1 MSDNEDNEDNY
12 YSDHDTDSDEESTK
26 FKSVGKKN
34 IPIKIKPLKG
44 GSVDEFSDEEDD
56 DDGDMDI
63 IDKSMNELEE
73 ANVAINDEDNDMDF
87 INNDNDDEDID
98 EEDID
103 DENNLNVPDNDG
115 SKKDVSSNI
124 NNLSV
129 LPNATSV
136 INDNDDTDY
145 NDNEDDDS
153 SDNYLQKFNSEL
165 TKNYIDSFHPEC
177 LSANLDEVEKLSRVI
192 RDKNNIII
200 DPLHKTVPFL
210 TKYEKARIIGQR
222 CAQLDNGAIP
232 FVKVPEDI
240 IESYIIADM
249 ELQEK
254 KIPFIIKR
262 PIPNGGFEYWNVKD
276 LEILTY

>member
-1 MSDNEDNEDNY
+1 M
-12 YSDHDTDSDEESTK
+12 
-26 FKSVGKKN
+26 
-34 IPIKIKPLKG
+34 KG
-44 GSVDEFSDEEDD
+44 GSVDEFSNEED
-56 DDGDMDI
+56 DDGDMDN

-87 INNDNDDEDID
+87 INNDNNDEDIDDEDID
-98 EEDID
+98 EEDLDEEDID
-103 DENNLNVPDNDG
+103 EEDNLNIPDNDG
-115 SKKDVSSNI
+115 SKKNVSSNI

-145 NDNEDDDS
+145 NDDEDDDS
-153 SDNYLQKFNSEL
+153 SENYLQKFNSEL

-222 CAQLDNGAIP
+222 CAQLDHGAIP

-276 LEILTY
+276 LEILTF